1 MELRLERKIAA
12 NNAVIGVLTGLSVP
26 IYTLEDAWRNNAP
39 NVSCIPPATYKVKPH
54 GWEEN
59 TPFKYKRV
67 WQLQNVPGRS
77 AILIHSGNKHQDT
90 QGCILVGLGL
100 QISQTQSMVNDS
112 KLALEILRKE
122 IGERFFTIVIA

>member
-39 NVSCIPPATYKVKPH
+39 NVSCIPPGTYKVKPH
-54 GWEEN
+54 GWEEG

-90 QGCILVGLGL
+90 QGCILVGLGA

-112 KLALEILRKE
+112 KLALEILRRE